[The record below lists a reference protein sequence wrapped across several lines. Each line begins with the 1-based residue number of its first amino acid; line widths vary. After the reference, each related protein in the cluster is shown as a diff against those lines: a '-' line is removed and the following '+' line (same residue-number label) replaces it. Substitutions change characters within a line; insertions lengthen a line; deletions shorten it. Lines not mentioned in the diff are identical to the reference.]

1 MKYEEDVLGSEV
13 GAPHGPRRGI
23 LKLGVPIDVGERLKA
38 GTKLR
43 SVVGTVTRELEDRI
57 QELLDAIVPGR
68 LLHC

>member
-1 MKYEEDVLGSEV
+1 MKSAPRTGRV
-13 GAPHGPRRGI
+13 GRI